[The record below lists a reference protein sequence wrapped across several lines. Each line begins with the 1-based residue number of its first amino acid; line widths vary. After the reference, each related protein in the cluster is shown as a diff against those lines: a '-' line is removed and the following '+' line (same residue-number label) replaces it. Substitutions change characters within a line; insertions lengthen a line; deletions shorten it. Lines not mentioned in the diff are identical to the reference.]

1 MEEDASLFPKKE
13 LLDNV
18 PLSEDGNKGLFT
30 NNRCLAK
37 MKINDVLHSFL

>member
-18 PLSEDGNKGLFT
+18 PLVENGNKVFSQITGVSAT
-30 NNRCLAK
+30 
-37 MKINDVLHSFL
+37 MKINDVLHSFP